1 MSALI
6 GTGGVLIG
14 VGIGLVGPL
23 VSARIQARGAS
34 EQASAT
40 VAAAEHAARSQYRAV
55 MDEQARQARR
65 NVYSGFL
72 DAVRELEQGIR
83 TRPEQENLE
92 AERVLNEALAQVE
105 IEGPDEV
112 QEAAIS
118 VRRELTAWHF
128 ARLLA
133 DRLAQDVAALGRPDP
148 SWSERQRTA
157 ARELSAAISAAE
169 VVIAD
174 ARAQGAFQEWQQWRL
189 LLVANSFQ
197 APFRGRELM
206 ERFSGYTWP
215 SPEVTAAFDAAL
227 TRVQNG
233 AMAAHGAGVF
243 ATAAPT
249 LLDSLVRSGRV
260 LPQGGAGISGW
271 RPLEEAMQRFRL
283 AARQALHDMPEL

>member
-72 DAVRELEQGIR
+72 EAVRELEQGIR
-83 TRPEQENLE
+83 TRPHQETHAAVRALG
-92 AERVLNEALAQVE
+92 EALAQVE

-112 QEAAIS
+112 QEAALT
-118 VRRELTAWHF
+118 VRRELSAWQF
-128 ARLLA
+128 ARAVA
-133 DRLAQDVAALGRPDP
+133 DRLAQEVAALDNPDP
-148 SWSERQRTA
+148 AWSEWQRTT

-169 VVIAD
+169 GVIAD
-174 ARAQGAFQEWQQWRL
+174 ARSQGAFEEWQQWRL
-189 LLVANSFQ
+189 LLVGNSAL
-197 APFRGRELM
+197 APSRGRELR
-206 ERFSGYTWP
+206 ERFSGVTWP
-215 SPEVTAAFDAAL
+215 SPEFTARFDAAL
-227 TRVQNG
+227 TRVRDA
-233 AMAAHGAGVF
+233 AMAARGGVF
-243 ATAAPT
+243 DTASPT
-249 LLDSLVRSGRV
+249 LLDALVRSGRI
-260 LPQGGAGISGW
+260 LPEGGAGISGW
-271 RPLEEAMQRFRL
+271 RPLDEAMQRFRL
-283 AARQALHDMPEL
+283 AARQALHEMPEL